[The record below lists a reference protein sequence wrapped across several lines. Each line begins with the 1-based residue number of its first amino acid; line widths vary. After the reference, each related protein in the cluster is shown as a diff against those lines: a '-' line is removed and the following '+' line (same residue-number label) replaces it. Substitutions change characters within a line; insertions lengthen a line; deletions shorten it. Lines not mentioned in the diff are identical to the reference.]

1 MSDRIRKI
9 NELIREQASLSIS
22 EILDKENFITVT
34 AVETARDLKNATIWV
49 SFLTDSQKGMLDLN
63 MHKSEIQH
71 FITGKMA
78 TKYTPKI
85 EFKLDHSPE
94 YVDKIERLLNE

>member
-9 NELIREQASLSIS
+9 NELIREEASIAIA
-22 EILDKENFITVT
+22 EIIGGEDFITVT
-34 AVETARDLKNATIWV
+34 AIETARDLKNAIIWV
-49 SFLTDSQKGMLDLN
+49 SILSDPEKGMADLN
-63 MHKSEIQH
+63 SHKSEIQH
-71 FITGKMA
+71 RITGKMA

-94 YVDKIERLLNE
+94 YVEKIDRLLNE

>member
-9 NELIREQASLSIS
+9 NELIREQASFAIS
-22 EILDKENFITVT
+22 EIIGKENFITVT
-34 AVETARDLKNATIWV
+34 AIETARDLKNATIWV
-49 SFLTDSQKGMLDLN
+49 SLFTDAEKGMAELN
-63 MHKSEIQH
+63 SHKSEIQH
-71 FITGKMA
+71 YITSKMA